1 MLKIYKTNKDK
12 SVDKIEEI
20 VSNCWIDML
29 NPTEE
34 EIDKVVDKTKID
46 KDLIVKMLDEEE
58 RPRIETSDTD
68 TLIVIDTP
76 YLAYDEGK
84 MEFTTYPLG
93 IIISKNNY
101 SITVSPRK
109 VNILRDFKHNKIK
122 NFKTN
127 KKTRFLI
134 QILLKTSELYQK
146 ALKQLN
152 KEITKT
158 EEQLKN
164 STKNSDLIDMLE
176 IEKTLVYFLTSLK
189 ANDLVLEKLNQ
200 GKVVELFDNDKDLLD
215 DAIIENKQAIEMSEI
230 YRNILNS
237 ITETYAN
244 VVSNN
249 VNNLMKLLAAV
260 TIILSI
266 PNIITSFLGMN
277 LHLSLAKLPGS
288 EYIVLG
294 SSVFICIIVAIILKK
309 KGML

>member
-1 MLKIYKTNKDK
+1 MFGGVIVLKIYKTNSEKNIE
-12 SVDKIEEI
+12 KIDNI

-34 EIDKVVDKTKID
+34 EIDKVVSKTEIE

-58 RPRIETSDTD
+58 RPRIENSDTGS
-68 TLIVIDTP
+68 LIVIDTP
-76 YLAYDEGK
+76 YLDYDHGK
-84 MEFTTYPLG
+84 MEYTTYPLG
-93 IIISKNNY
+93 IIISKNDY
-101 SITVSPRK
+101 LITVSPRK
-109 VNILRDFKHNKIK
+109 VNILKDFKNNKIK
-122 NFKTN
+122 NFKTH
-127 KKTRFLI
+127 KKSRFLI
-134 QILLKTSELYQK
+134 QILLKTAEMYQK
-146 ALKQLN
+146 ALKELN
-152 KEITKT
+152 KEITKK

-189 ANDLVLEKLNQ
+189 ANDLVLEKLSK
-200 GKVVELFDNDKDLLD
+200 GTMVELFDKDKDLLD

-266 PNIITSFLGMN
+266 PNIITSF
-277 LHLSLAKLPGS
+277 
-288 EYIVLG
+288 
-294 SSVFICIIVAIILKK
+294 
-309 KGML
+309 

>member
-1 MLKIYKTNKDK
+1 MLKIYKTNSEKNIE
-12 SVDKIEEI
+12 KIDNI

-34 EIDKVVDKTKID
+34 EIDKVVSKTEIE

-58 RPRIETSDTD
+58 RPRIENSDTGS
-68 TLIVIDTP
+68 LIVIDTP
-76 YLAYDEGK
+76 YLDYDHGK
-84 MEFTTYPLG
+84 MEYTTYPLG
-93 IIISKNNY
+93 IIISKNDY
-101 SITVSPRK
+101 LITVSPRK
-109 VNILRDFKHNKIK
+109 VNILKDFKNNKIK
-122 NFKTN
+122 NFKTH
-127 KKTRFLI
+127 KKSRFLI
-134 QILLKTSELYQK
+134 QILLKTAEMYQK
-146 ALKQLN
+146 ALKELN
-152 KEITKT
+152 KEITKK

-189 ANDLVLEKLNQ
+189 ANDLVLEKLSK
-200 GKVVELFDNDKDLLD
+200 GTMVELFDKDKDLLD

>member
-1 MLKIYKTNKDK
+1 MFGGAIVLKIYKTNKDK

-101 SITVSPRK
+101 LITVSPRK

-122 NFKTN
+122 ERKT
-127 KKTRFLI
+127 I
-134 QILLKTSELYQK
+134 
-146 ALKQLN
+146 
-152 KEITKT
+152 
-158 EEQLKN
+158 
-164 STKNSDLIDMLE
+164 
-176 IEKTLVYFLTSLK
+176 
-189 ANDLVLEKLNQ
+189 
-200 GKVVELFDNDKDLLD
+200 
-215 DAIIENKQAIEMSEI
+215 
-230 YRNILNS
+230 
-237 ITETYAN
+237 
-244 VVSNN
+244 
-249 VNNLMKLLAAV
+249 
-260 TIILSI
+260 
-266 PNIITSFLGMN
+266 
-277 LHLSLAKLPGS
+277 
-288 EYIVLG
+288 
-294 SSVFICIIVAIILKK
+294 
-309 KGML
+309 

>member
-1 MLKIYKTNKDK
+1 MLKIYKTNSEKNIE
-12 SVDKIEEI
+12 KIDNI

-34 EIDKVVDKTKID
+34 EIDKVVSKTEIE

-58 RPRIETSDTD
+58 RPRIENSDTGS
-68 TLIVIDTP
+68 LIVIDTP
-76 YLAYDEGK
+76 YLDYDHGK
-84 MEFTTYPLG
+84 MEYTTYPLG
-93 IIISKNNY
+93 IIISKNDY
-101 SITVSPRK
+101 LITVSPRK
-109 VNILRDFKHNKIK
+109 VNILKDFKNNKIK
-122 NFKTN
+122 NFKTH
-127 KKTRFLI
+127 KKSRFLI
-134 QILLKTSELYQK
+134 QILLKTAEMYQK
-146 ALKQLN
+146 ALKELN
-152 KEITKT
+152 KEITKK

-189 ANDLVLEKLNQ
+189 ANDLVLEKLSK
-200 GKVVELFDNDKDLLD
+200 GTMVELFDKDKDLLD

-294 SSVFICIIVAIILKK
+294 SSLFICIIVAIILKK